1 MTPVQVDWLTLLLA
15 PFALVGLVV
24 AFPAIRSAIKRGE
37 PAPGWAKAVQGVAVT
52 CALLIALLNVTRS
65 P

>member
-15 PFALVGLVV
+15 PFAVVGLLV
-24 AFPAIRSAIKRGE
+24 ALPAMRSAIKSGK
-37 PAPGWAKAVQGVAVT
+37 PAPGWAKALQGVGIT

-65 P
+65 S